1 MMRRSRWLALVTI
14 LAPLVL
20 LAGCGGGTT
29 GGAPATTSGS
39 VTLCTASV
47 PTPEPS
53 ERACSEVP
61 FTYVAPTP

>member
-1 MMRRSRWLALVTI
+1 MMRRARWLALVTI

-29 GGAPATTSGS
+29 GGAPASTPGS

-47 PTPEPS
+47 PTPDAT
-53 ERACSEVP
+53 ERACSDVS